1 MRFDFDWSCLVIR
14 RACVRNSVQD
24 WEAAGDQNYRHAGS
38 DGIVTPIE
46 SSSRRFMR
54 TLDLV
59 LFGNSCWHFFI
70 CFLLGRE
77 PVWSNGNV
85 APLPGYVS
93 NHVLRAAATV
103 PARPG
108 KRPRAAGADKPE
120 PPE

>member
-1 MRFDFDWSCLVIR
+1 MFGRGFVVRFNFDWSCLVIR

-54 TLDLV
+54 TLDSV

-85 APLPGYVS
+85 APLPEYVS
-93 NHVLRAAATV
+93 NHVLRGQSSGTPLWAS
-103 PARPG
+103 G
-108 KRPRAAGADKPE
+108 YFSSL
-120 PPE
+120 